1 MDLGNLLTLRYDPT
15 EKSSGTLRRWVLEDF
30 KLRSDAGPTS
40 DEVETTIRAVIRKYV
55 ISSKATKISLALSTG
70 VDSNV
75 ILSLIRNE
83 FPDLEITCVSV
94 SFDEY
99 SEAGLAK
106 KIAEDKSAY
115 FENIIVD
122 NPLRDLPH
130 LISIVKEPR
139 WNIYQYYFIEKSSQ
153 ISKLLFTGDG
163 GDELFGGYTFR
174 YKKFLN
180 LYNESLSWDRKALLY
195 LDCHDR
201 DWVPDQAEM
210 FGNGLNFNWTK
221 IISLFK
227 NYFNNDLDPLDQVF
241 MADYHGKLMYDFVP
255 TNAKFFKY
263 FNVLGIA
270 PLLDASVV
278 DISIKMPPTSKYDR
292 ARNIGKIPLRKII
305 GKYSGKMPSENKIGF
320 GMDLPSLW
328 NRIGREI
335 VVSTLDNGRIF
346 EDNLIQRDF
355 YHRSLKR
362 ISDTHDIRYI
372 SKMLQLLSLELWYK
386 MFVTFEISSKTLL

>member
-1 MDLGNLLTLRYDPT
+1 MDLGNLLTLRYDPS
-15 EKSSGTLRRWVLEDF
+15 EKSGDSLRRWVPEDF
-30 KLRSDAGPTS
+30 KLRRDAVPTS

-55 ISSKATKISLALSTG
+55 ISSKAKKISLALSTG

-83 FPDLEITCVSV
+83 FPNLDMTCVSV

-99 SEAGLAK
+99 SEANSAK

-115 FENIIVD
+115 FENVIVD
-122 NPLRDLPH
+122 NPLKDLPH

-139 WNIYQYYFIEKSSQ
+139 WNIYQYYFIEKSSK
-153 ISKLLFTGDG
+153 ISNLLFTGDG

-174 YKKFLN
+174 YRKFLN
-180 LYNESLSWDRKALLY
+180 LYSESLSWDRKASLY

-210 FGNGLNFNWTK
+210 FGHGLPFNWTK
-221 IISLFK
+221 ILSLFK
-227 NYFNNDLDPLDQVF
+227 NYFNNNLDPLDQVF

-263 FNVLGIA
+263 FEVLGIA

-278 DISIKMPPTSKYDR
+278 DISIKIPPTSKYDR
-292 ARNIGKIPLRKII
+292 VRNIGKIPLRDII
-305 GKYSGKMPSENKIGF
+305 SKHSGEMPSENKIGF
-320 GMDLPSLW
+320 GMDLPNLW
-328 NRIGREI
+328 NRIGKEI
-335 VVSTLDNGRIF
+335 VVSTLDKGRIF

-362 ISDTHDIRYI
+362 ISDTLDIRYI
-372 SKMLQLLSLELWYK
+372 SKMLQLLSLEIWYK
-386 MFVTFEISSKTLL
+386 MFVTFEISSKTTL